1 LFTAQG
7 AGDNQQTKAPMTWG
21 ALQNM
26 GIPISYEAFAAR
38 WEQEATLPPEQQ
50 ILHNL
55 VVKFDGSGVTVKTQD
70 AKQQPEVGG
79 EEGGGEVSKMAK
91 RATKLGK

>member
-1 LFTAQG
+1 MFTAQG

-38 WEQEATLPPEQQ
+38 WQEEESMAPEQQ

-55 VVKFDGSGVTVKTQD
+55 VVKFDGTGVTVKTQD
-70 AKQQPEVGG
+70 SKQQPQVGG
-79 EEGGGEVSKMAK
+79 EEGGEVSKMAK

>member
-1 LFTAQG
+1 L
-7 AGDNQQTKAPMTWG
+7 TWG

-26 GIPISYEAFAAR
+26 GIPISYDAFAKR
-38 WEQEATLPPEQQ
+38 WSEEEMLPPEQQ

-55 VVKFDGSGVTVKTQD
+55 VFKFDGNGVTVKTQD
-70 AKQQPEVGG
+70 AKQKPEVGG
-79 EEGGGEVSKMAK
+79 KEDGGAVAQMAK

>member
-1 LFTAQG
+1 
-7 AGDNQQTKAPMTWG
+7 
-21 ALQNM
+21 M
-26 GIPISYEAFAAR
+26 GIPISYEAFAKR
-38 WEQEATLPPEQQ
+38 WEEEEAMPPEQQ

-70 AKQQPEVGG
+70 AKQKPEVKGP
-79 EEGGGEVSKMAK
+79 EADNSVVSQMAK

>member
-1 LFTAQG
+1 MFTAQG

-38 WEQEATLPPEQQ
+38 WEEEEQMPPEQQ

-55 VVKFDGSGVTVKTQD
+55 VVRFDGSGVTVKTQD
-70 AKQQPEVGG
+70 AKQKPAVGG
-79 EEGGGEVSKMAK
+79 EEEGEVSKMAK

>member
-1 LFTAQG
+1 MPY
-7 AGDNQQTKAPMTWG
+7 K
-21 ALQNM
+21 
-26 GIPISYEAFAAR
+26 I

-70 AKQQPEVGG
+70 SKQQPEVGG

>member
-1 LFTAQG
+1 
-7 AGDNQQTKAPMTWG
+7 MTWG

-38 WEQEATLPPEQQ
+38 WQEEEAMPPEQQ

-55 VVKFDGSGVTVKTQD
+55 VVKFDGAGVTVKTQD
-70 AKQQPEVGG
+70 AKQKPEVGG
-79 EEGGGEVSKMAK
+79 EENSAVSQMAK

>member
-1 LFTAQG
+1 MFTAQG

-38 WEQEATLPPEQQ
+38 WEEEEGLPPEQQ
-50 ILHNL
+50 VLHNL
-55 VVKFDGSGVTVKTQD
+55 VVRFDGSGVTVKTQD
-70 AKQQPEVGG
+70 AKQKPAVGG
-79 EEGGGEVSKMAK
+79 EESGVVSQMAK

>member
-1 LFTAQG
+1 MFTAQG
-7 AGDNQQTKAPMTWG
+7 AGNNQQTKAPMTWG

-26 GIPISYEAFAAR
+26 GIPISYEAFAQR
-38 WEQEATLPPEQQ
+38 WEEEEGMAPEQQ

-55 VVKFDGSGVTVKTQD
+55 VVKFDGTGVTVKTQD
-70 AKQQPEVGG
+70 SKSKPEVGG
-79 EEGGGEVSKMAK
+79 EESGVVSQMAK

>member
-38 WEQEATLPPEQQ
+38 WEEEEGMPPEQQ
-50 ILHNL
+50 VLHNL
-55 VVKFDGSGVTVKTQD
+55 VVRFDGSGVTVKTQD
-70 AKQQPEVGG
+70 AKQKPEVGG
-79 EEGGGEVSKMAK
+79 KEDSGAVAQMAK

>member
-1 LFTAQG
+1 
-7 AGDNQQTKAPMTWG
+7 MTWG

-26 GIPISYEAFAAR
+26 GIPISYEAFAQR
-38 WEQEATLPPEQQ
+38 WEEEEGMAPEQQ

-55 VVKFDGSGVTVKTQD
+55 VVKFDGTGVTVKTQD
-70 AKQQPEVGG
+70 SKSKPEVGG
-79 EEGGGEVSKMAK
+79 EEESGVVSQMAK

>member
-1 LFTAQG
+1 MFTAQG

-38 WEQEATLPPEQQ
+38 WEEEEGLPPEQQ
-50 ILHNL
+50 VLHNL
-55 VVKFDGSGVTVKTQD
+55 VVRFDGNGVTVKTQD
-70 AKQQPEVGG
+70 AKQKPEVKGAEDSG
-79 EEGGGEVSKMAK
+79 VVSQMAK

>member
-38 WEQEATLPPEQQ
+38 WQEEEGMPPEQQ

-55 VVKFDGSGVTVKTQD
+55 VVRFDGSGVTVKTQD
-70 AKQQPEVGG
+70 AKQKPEVSGKEDGG
-79 EEGGGEVSKMAK
+79 AVAQMAK

>member
-1 LFTAQG
+1 MFTAQG

-38 WEQEATLPPEQQ
+38 WQEEEGMPPEQQ

-55 VVKFDGSGVTVKTQD
+55 VVQFDDSGVTVKTQD
-70 AKQQPEVGG
+70 AKQKPKVGG
-79 EEGGGEVSKMAK
+79 KEDGGAVAQMAK
-91 RATKLGK
+91 HATKLGK